1 LSIDN
6 IQKMYDSLYKSKY
19 DELVRQ
25 KEKSLQETSNRESQT
40 NLQYKELNDKYNKNK
55 IETKNKYQGLYTGLD
70 NQQADAKEKYY
81 GDRNSVASQNA
92 RQSQQIRDYMA
103 KNNLLQSGENVDAM
117 LRSNTDYS
125 NNMSNV
131 YTNEQNT
138 NRAIGD
144 KRNEYKLGEQSAYT
158 DINNSI
164 TAAERERTQKI
175 QELMAYR
182 QGLEEDFNSK
192 NSSLLSEIESN
203 KIRDVN
209 AYNEQLRREQWEA
222 EQQRIAYERQ
232 QEQERIAWERQVAE
246 QRRQEQIAAQQ
257 ASSRSS
263 GSGSGSSSSSDK
275 VSKNDL
281 KAEFITLTQSRDGNS
296 QARDFMENSK
306 DQIVNDYGYAFWKEL
321 NDIYWNDMGDYYS
334 R

>member
-1 LSIDN
+1 
-6 IQKMYDSLYKSKY
+6 
-19 DELVRQ
+19 
-25 KEKSLQETSNRESQT
+25 
-40 NLQYKELNDKYNKNK
+40 
-55 IETKNKYQGLYTGLD
+55 
-70 NQQADAKEKYY
+70 
-81 GDRNSVASQNA
+81 
-92 RQSQQIRDYMA
+92 
-103 KNNLLQSGENVDAM
+103 
-117 LRSNTDYS
+117 
-125 NNMSNV
+125 
-131 YTNEQNT
+131 
-138 NRAIGD
+138 
-144 KRNEYKLGEQSAYT
+144 
-158 DINNSI
+158 
-164 TAAERERTQKI
+164 
-175 QELMAYR
+175 MAYR